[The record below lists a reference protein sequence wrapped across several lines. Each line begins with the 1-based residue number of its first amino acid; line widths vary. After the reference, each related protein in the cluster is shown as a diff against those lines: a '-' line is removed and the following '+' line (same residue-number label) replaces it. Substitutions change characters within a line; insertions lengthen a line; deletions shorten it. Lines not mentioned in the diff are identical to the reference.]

1 VKISHKEKMRIKNF
15 VGIVNKFLNFIK
27 SGWFW
32 ILFPTLIALIIIT
45 SLILFCN
52 PYQEG
57 ALHGKFILLYSLF
70 KT

>member
-1 VKISHKEKMRIKNF
+1 MSMLRNFFKFVKP
-15 VGIVNKFLNFIK
+15 
-27 SGWFW
+27 GWFW
-32 ILFPTLIALIIIT
+32 ILFPTLIALVLI
-45 SLILFCN
+45 ILFILFGN